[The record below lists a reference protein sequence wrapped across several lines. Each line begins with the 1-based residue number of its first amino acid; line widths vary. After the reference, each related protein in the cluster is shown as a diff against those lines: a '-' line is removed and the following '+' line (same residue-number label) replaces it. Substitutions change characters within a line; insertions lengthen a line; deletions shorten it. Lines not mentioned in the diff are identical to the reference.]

1 MLPDDLELSDPTES
15 VDVAF
20 PGLRYDRVCRTPH
33 SEAYL
38 LSEGD
43 SPFGR
48 VDLHFGSSVVHAVL
62 IVERDLDDEDLR
74 GLVQRID
81 DDLVWTADQPRE
93 DFLIT
98 VYRGSETGV
107 ISIRDDAS
115 GDEDADQDED
125 WKNAAGSAHGL
136 AQAFRPQLAMCSIRS
151 WLVRSS
157 WIGVTDTYP
166 AATACRSVPGSPAP
180 LGGWPPIQ

>member
-1 MLPDDLELSDPTES
+1 MFPD
-15 VDVAF
+15 
-20 PGLRYDRVCRTPH
+20 LRYDRVCRTSH

-43 SPFGR
+43 DPFGR
-48 VDLHFGSSVVHAVL
+48 IDLHFGSSVVHGVL
-62 IVERDLDDEDLR
+62 IVERDLADQDLH

-107 ISIRDDAS
+107 ISDRDSDES
-115 GDEDADQDED
+115 DDDDEDDDDDDED
-125 WKNAAGSAHGL
+125 KG
-136 AQAFRPQLAMCSIRS
+136 
-151 WLVRSS
+151 
-157 WIGVTDTYP
+157 
-166 AATACRSVPGSPAP
+166 
-180 LGGWPPIQ
+180 

>member
-1 MLPDDLELSDPTES
+1 VLPDDLKSTDPTES
-15 VDVAF
+15 IEMMF
-20 PGLRYDRVCRTPH
+20 PDLRYDRVCRTPY

-38 LSEGD
+38 LSDGE

-48 VDLHFGSSVVHAVL
+48 VDLHFGTSVVHAVL
-62 IVERDLDDEDLR
+62 IVERDLDDEDLH

-107 ISIRDDAS
+107 ISDRDTDES
-115 GDEDADQDED
+115 SDDDEDED
-125 WKNAAGSAHGL
+125 
-136 AQAFRPQLAMCSIRS
+136 
-151 WLVRSS
+151 
-157 WIGVTDTYP
+157 
-166 AATACRSVPGSPAP
+166 
-180 LGGWPPIQ
+180 